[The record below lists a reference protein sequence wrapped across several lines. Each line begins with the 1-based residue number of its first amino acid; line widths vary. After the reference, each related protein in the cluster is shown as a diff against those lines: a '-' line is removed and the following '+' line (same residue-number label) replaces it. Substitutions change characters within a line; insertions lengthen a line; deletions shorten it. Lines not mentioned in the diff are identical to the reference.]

1 MEKEEIESAADEI
14 KADKKLPD
22 DSEMQKAVER
32 AEVAD
37 RARRALTPAELHAD
51 GRMI

>member
-1 MEKEEIESAADEI
+1 MDNEQIENAADEM

-22 DSEMQKAVER
+22 DSEMQKAVEP

-37 RARRALTPAELHAD
+37 GARRALTPAELHAD
-51 GRMI
+51 GRMS